1 MPTSDAVRRAIKE
14 TEKALRELG
23 YNVVPFFLTDE
34 VWDLGRE
41 LEMAMTANGIISD
54 LMEEVKDECDSI

>member
-1 MPTSDAVRRAIKE
+1 MATSDAVRRAVKE
-14 TEKALRELG
+14 TEKALRQLG

-41 LEMAMTANGIISD
+41 LEMAITANGIISD
-54 LMEEVKDECDSI
+54 LMEEVKD

>member
-1 MPTSDAVRRAIKE
+1 MPTSDAVRRAVKE

-41 LEMAMTANGIISD
+41 LEMAITANGIISD
-54 LMEEVKDECDSI
+54 LMEEVKD

>member
-1 MPTSDAVRRAIKE
+1 MATSDAVRRAVKE
-14 TEKALRELG
+14 TERALRELG

-41 LEMAMTANGIISD
+41 LEMAITANGIISD
-54 LMEEVKDECDSI
+54 LMEEVKD